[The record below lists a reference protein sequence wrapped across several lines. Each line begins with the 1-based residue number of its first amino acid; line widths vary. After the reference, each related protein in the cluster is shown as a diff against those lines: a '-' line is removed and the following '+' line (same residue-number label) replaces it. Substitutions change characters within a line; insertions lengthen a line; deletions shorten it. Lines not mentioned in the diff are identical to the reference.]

1 MTLKDSVLSYNESK
15 QTLKDLI
22 MPVNSPLS
30 LLVPQD
36 VMLLYGSRVRVLR
49 IQAGITQKELARRAG
64 VSEGT
69 IKRFE
74 HTGEIQL
81 RSLLAI
87 ALVLNRLD
95 EFEEMFKLPDVPTS
109 LYKPEKKPLKS
120 RQRARKKCV

>member
-1 MTLKDSVLSYNESK
+1 MS
-15 QTLKDLI
+15 
-22 MPVNSPLS
+22 VNSPLS

-36 VMLLYGSRVRVLR
+36 VMLLYGSRVRALR
-49 IQAGITQKELARRAG
+49 IQAGITQKELAQRAG

-69 IKRFE
+69 IKKFE

>member
-1 MTLKDSVLSYNESK
+1 MS
-15 QTLKDLI
+15 
-22 MPVNSPLS
+22 VNSPLS

-49 IQAGITQKELARRAG
+49 IQAGITQKELAQRAG

-95 EFEEMFKLPDVPTS
+95 EFEEVFKLPDVPTS
-109 LYKPEKKPLKS
+109 LYKPEKKPLKA
-120 RQRARKKCV
+120 RQRARKRCV

>member
-1 MTLKDSVLSYNESK
+1 
-15 QTLKDLI
+15 
-22 MPVNSPLS
+22 MPINSPLS

-36 VMLLYGSRVRVLR
+36 VMLLYGSRVRALR
-49 IQAGITQKELARRAG
+49 IQAGITQKELAQRAG

-69 IKRFE
+69 IKKFE

-95 EFEEMFKLPDVPTS
+95 EFEEMFKLPDVPAS

-120 RQRARKKCV
+120 RQRARKKCI

>member
-1 MTLKDSVLSYNESK
+1 MSVNLS
-15 QTLKDLI
+15 
-22 MPVNSPLS
+22 LS

-36 VMLLYGSRVRVLR
+36 VMLLYASRVRALR
-49 IQAGITQKELARRAG
+49 IQAGITQKELAQRAG

-109 LYKPEKKPLKS
+109 LYNPEKKPLKS